1 MHLDLEFCGRNALQ
15 LQSNQAL
22 LGIRRK
28 SGNRFYGETPAMAMS
43 VALHFVRLLLD
54 LRKVACH
61 TLWFKIFH
69 HPINKQL
76 N

>member
-43 VALHFVRLLLD
+43 VVLHFVRLLLE